1 MADQTDDRSK
11 AKKALHD
18 RVAAVLDQVRPMMQA
33 DGGDVELVDVDDEG
47 VVSVRLQGACHGC
60 PSAAITLTLGV
71 ERVLKQHVPEVKRVV
86 CT

>member
-1 MADQTDDRSK
+1 MAEQTDDRSK

-18 RVAAVLDQVRPMMQA
+18 RVAAALDQIRPMMQA

-60 PSAAITLTLGV
+60 PSAAITLTLGI
-71 ERVLKQHVPEVKRVV
+71 ERVLKQHVPEVKRVI
-86 CT
+86 CA